1 MIIFHMII
9 GYFLWRMI
17 MSNTT
22 IIPSKKISKNQLAKP
37 KIDMGNE
44 LDREKMISE
53 AAYFRAENRGFEDG
67 NSVADWLVSEAEID
81 SVLKNH

>member
-1 MIIFHMII
+1 MP
-9 GYFLWRMI
+9 
-17 MSNTT
+17 NTT
-22 IIPSKKISKNQLAKP
+22 VTPSKKISKSQLVKP
-37 KIDMGNE
+37 KIDMGNK

-67 NSVADWLVSEAEID
+67 NSVADWLVCEAEID